1 MQGWVDSL
9 YTWLDGQTDR
19 QIPQIIKDLKL
30 YYIVFKQ
37 MVWIDAQ
44 RDRDMERQRDRRVG
58 GQSMDSQIDGQTDR
72 EIEIW
77 RDRETERLMCDG
89 YGTDSQIDRYIDRQ
103 ADRQIDR

>member
-58 GQSMDSQIDGQTDR
+58 GQRWIEHGQLDRWIDRQRDRDMERQRDR
-72 EIEIW
+72 EINV
-77 RDRETERLMCDG
+77 
-89 YGTDSQIDRYIDRQ
+89 
-103 ADRQIDR
+103 